1 MRRNPNFILR
11 EVAGENILVPLT
23 GDLELNGILSLNGFG
38 CEIYKRID
46 ETPSLDALVAALC
59 ELYDAP
65 REVIAADVAEFIE
78 KLKAEKLIIE

>member
-11 EVAGENILVPLT
+11 EVADENILVPLT
-23 GDLELNGILSLNGFG
+23 GDLNLNGILSLNDFG

-46 ETPSLDALVAALC
+46 ETPSTEALIDALC

-78 KLKAEKLIIE
+78 QLKEEKLIIE